1 LKIRGVQRSI
11 LAAYNKEVA
20 MLPDYLAKAVPNPQ
34 KNRKPWYVNTAPT
47 YAGIFLWIAF
57 YNQIAG
63 STLAHA
69 GLGLCL
75 AGLVVAGILCY
86 ALYYYVPGMFG
97 VKTGYPLYVI
107 GSSTFGTLGGYVM
120 PGLLMG
126 LLQIGW
132 FAVGTFISAQF
143 IMNGLGMDPTPG
155 TVPFIIAGVIWG
167 YVMGYVGAKGLQYVS
182 RISLF
187 LNFIPLLMLII
198 VLFQTS
204 GGVSLYQPPDHK
216 DYFAFTK
223 IIAIVIGFFATAGAA
238 GTDFGMNSRGPDDVK
253 KGGLVGI
260 ALAAIIA
267 AGLPLISVAGAHGL
281 HPEMTGWNYDDVIK
295 AIGGPIATAMF
306 FLFTIASIPAA
317 CVCAFIA
324 GNSFNTMIPSVP
336 RISSTMI
343 GVTVSIILAVT
354 GVAGNLIGFFSIVG
368 ASFGPICG
376 AMAADYLLSG
386 GKWAG
391 PRQGINWAGY
401 GAWAIGFIVG
411 ILPNLPVSDTIK
423 ANAEPAVVYS
433 FIVGFVVYVVLA
445 KAGLEPKTLPMP
457 QQKAAA

>member
-1 LKIRGVQRSI
+1 
-11 LAAYNKEVA
+11 
-20 MLPDYLAKAVPNPQ
+20 MLPDYLAKAVPNPL
-34 KNRKPWYVNTAPT
+34 KNRKPWYANTAPT

-69 GLGLCL
+69 GLGVCL
-75 AGLVVAGILCY
+75 AGLVIAGILCY

-126 LLQIGW
+126 LLQVGW
-132 FAVGTFISAQF
+132 FAVGTFVSSQF
-143 IMNGLGMDPTPG
+143 ILNGLGIDPTPG
-155 TVPFIIAGVIWG
+155 TVPFIVAGVIWG
-167 YVMGYVGAKGLQYVS
+167 YIMGYMGAKGLQYVS

-187 LNFIPLLMLII
+187 LNFIPLLMLLI
-198 VLFQTS
+198 VLFQTA
-204 GGVSLYQPPDHK
+204 GGVGQYQPPDHNE
-216 DYFAFTK
+216 YFAFTK

-238 GTDFGMNSRGPDDVK
+238 GADFGMNSRNADDVK
-253 KGGLVGI
+253 KGGIVGI

-267 AGLPLISVAGAHGL
+267 AGLPLISVAGAHGAN
-281 HPEMTGWNYDDVIK
+281 PQMTGWNYDDVIK

-336 RISSTMI
+336 RIASTMV
-343 GVTVSIILAVT
+343 GVTISIILAVT

-386 GKWAG
+386 KKWAG

-401 GAWAIGFIVG
+401 GAWAIGFVVG
-411 ILPNLPVSDTIK
+411 ILPNLPVSDAIK

-433 FIVGFVVYVVLA
+433 FIVGFMVYVVLA
-445 KAGLEPKTLPMP
+445 KAGLEPKTVAMP
-457 QQKAAA
+457 QKAAA